1 MCIHIVYMC
10 YDPDVVQ
17 NYTYKPFGV
26 VVKSGEEIT
35 LEYSFMAHPEL
46 EPADYTL
53 AHTVFYHSDVEAF
66 SSTFFNQVR
75 RELLI

>member
-1 MCIHIVYMC
+1 MC